1 MTCISVD
8 VTLSIEG
15 LESDSYNS
23 NKALVPNNQLGTLP
37 LGTH

>member
-8 VTLSIEG
+8 VTLSIED

-23 NKALVPNNQLGTLP
+23 NKALVPKIQLGTQ
-37 LGTH
+37 